1 MGGGGSGGMMD
12 GNAAT
17 NFLLQALMSNGGNNA
32 ALISQLLSS
41 GGPAASLLLQN
52 LMQQP
57 FTQQNFPMNPKNVSP
72 YWFNQ
77 NMNNKVILMCIT
89 IRVIST
95 IKRQKGLSGNSFTT
109 FQKSN
114 NKISHVFLMLVLAL
128 QFLSKLYE

>member
-1 MGGGGSGGMMD
+1 MD
-12 GNAAT
+12 TNAAT

-57 FTQQNFPMNPKNVSP
+57 FTQQNFQMGPKNVSP

-77 NMNNKVILMCIT
+77 TMNSKVIQMF
-89 IRVIST
+89 
-95 IKRQKGLSGNSFTT
+95 N
-109 FQKSN
+109 
-114 NKISHVFLMLVLAL
+114 
-128 QFLSKLYE
+128 Y

>member
-1 MGGGGSGGMMD
+1 MGGIGSAGMMD

-17 NFLLQALMSNGGNNA
+17 NFLLQALMSNSGNNT

-57 FTQQNFPMNPKNVSP
+57 FTQQNFPMGPKNVSP

-77 NMNNKVILMCIT
+77 SQSMNNKVINIL
-89 IRVIST
+89 
-95 IKRQKGLSGNSFTT
+95 N
-109 FQKSN
+109 
-114 NKISHVFLMLVLAL
+114 
-128 QFLSKLYE
+128 